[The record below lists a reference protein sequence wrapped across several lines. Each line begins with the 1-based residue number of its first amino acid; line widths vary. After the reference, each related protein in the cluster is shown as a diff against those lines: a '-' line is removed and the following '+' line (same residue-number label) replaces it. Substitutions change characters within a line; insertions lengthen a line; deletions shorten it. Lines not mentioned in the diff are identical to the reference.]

1 MTALRRPFR
10 SFALAALAVPLA
22 LGLVACN
29 SGGGDAAGG
38 VSGDVVENVAPPAGT
53 TWSETA
59 TRTPDGG
66 WLVGNPDAPIKL
78 IEYGSVTCPACAL
91 FSTEGSATLHE
102 TYVDS
107 GRVSY
112 EFRTVLIHGAIDLL
126 ISRVLECAPVNVAV
140 PLADQVWA
148 NLDAVTGPFQT
159 NQAALEQAISLPEN
173 QRFVA
178 MAQASQLD
186 QFFAARGISTEQTQ
200 ACLADSAAVTA
211 LASKSQE
218 MSERDG
224 VTGTPTFLLNGTKI
238 DATRWAEV
246 EGALQRAGAR
256 TE

>member
-1 MTALRRPFR
+1 MTTPRRPFR
-10 SFALAALAVPLA
+10 SMILAGLAMPLA
-22 LGLVACN
+22 LGLAACN
-29 SGGGDAAGG
+29 SGSGDAAGG
-38 VSGDVVENVAPPAGT
+38 ISGDVVENVAPPAGAS
-53 TWSETA
+53 WSETA
-59 TRTPDGG
+59 VRTPDGG

-78 IEYGSVTCPACAL
+78 LEYGSLTCPACAL
-91 FSTEGSATLHE
+91 FSTEGSAKLHE
-102 TYVDS
+102 DYIDS

-112 EFRTVLIHGAIDLL
+112 EFRTVLIHGAVDLL
-126 ISRVLECAPVNVAV
+126 LSRVLECAPVEVAV

-148 NLDAVTGPFQT
+148 NLDAVTGPFQA

-178 MAQASQLD
+178 MAQASELD

-200 ACLADSAAVTA
+200 ACLADSTAVTA
-211 LASKSQE
+211 LATKSQE